1 MPPVKVL
8 VVDDSELMQ
17 RLISKVLG
25 RHPGIRVLG
34 AAGNGREALEKIKAL
49 KPDVVTMDVE
59 MPVMDGLS
67 ALRRIMRGNP
77 VPVIMFSTLTATGAR
92 ATIEAL
98 ALGAFDFVKKP
109 DSPAALEAMVTE
121 LAGKIM
127 AAAAVPAAKTA
138 RLPLVPRA
146 PVPAASCATR
156 GKIRLV
162 VVGASTGGPAA
173 LHTVIPGL
181 PPDFPAA
188 VVVVQHM
195 PEGFS
200 KPLAEHLARRA
211 RLPVFHAASG
221 DKVLPGQVLVAP
233 AGFDFSFRS
242 RAGSGGSAAVVLD
255 RGQGPVAPGRF
266 RPSVDG
272 VMMSAAQVF
281 GEVVMGVLMT
291 GMGRDGARG
300 MAEIRKRN
308 GRTIAEA
315 ESTCI
320 VFGMPKAAID
330 AGAAERIVPL
340 SKIASEIVAML

>member
-8 VVDDSELMQ
+8 VVDDSEVMQ
-17 RLISKVLG
+17 RLISKVLD
-25 RHPGIRVLG
+25 RYTGIRVVG
-34 AAGNGREALEKIKAL
+34 TAVNGREALEKIQAL

-59 MPVMDGLS
+59 MPVMDGLT
-67 ALRRIMRGNP
+67 ALRRIMRNNP

-109 DSPAALEAMVTE
+109 EGPAALESMVEE
-121 LAGKIM
+121 LAGKVM

-138 RLPLVPRA
+138 RMPLVPRA
-146 PVPAASCATR
+146 PASVASCTTR
-156 GKIRLV
+156 GKTRLV
-162 VVGASTGGPAA
+162 VVGTSTGGPAA

-181 PPDFPAA
+181 PRDFPAA

-200 KPLAEHLARRA
+200 EPLAEHLARRS
-211 RLPVFHAASG
+211 RLPVRHASSG

-233 AGFDFSFRS
+233 AGFDLSFRGG
-242 RAGSGGSAAVVLD
+242 AGSAVVVLD
-255 RGQGPVAPGRF
+255 RGRRPVAPGGF

-272 VMMSAAQVF
+272 VMISAAQVF
-281 GEVVMGVLMT
+281 GQVVMGVLMT

-340 SKIASEIVAML
+340 SKIASEIISLL